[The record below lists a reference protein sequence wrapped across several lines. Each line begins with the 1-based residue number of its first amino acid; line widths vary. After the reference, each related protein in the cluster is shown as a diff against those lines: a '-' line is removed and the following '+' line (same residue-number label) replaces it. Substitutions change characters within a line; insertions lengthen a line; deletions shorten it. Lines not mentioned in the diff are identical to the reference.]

1 MSRIRIVTDS
11 AAALDPHAVQ
21 RLGITVVPLT
31 VRIGRETYQD
41 GKDLSAIEL
50 LHRMTDEHVQPQVV
64 GPTVDDFRRVYASL
78 TRHTDQIISL
88 HSSAGLSSVKNA
100 ADKAAE
106 EFLGRCDIIVID
118 SETVSLG
125 LGILVEEAARL
136 ARDNV
141 PLNEVVRHVRGV
153 IRHLYVVFIT
163 QTLDYLEHSH
173 LVSPAQAIVGSML
186 NIKPFLLLEEGQLM
200 PMEKVQTPERAFDKL
215 AEFAGEFSRIERLA
229 ILQATPDV
237 TQRTKTLIAHLNAV
251 TPGHKISVFVYGPV
265 IASKLGP
272 DSLGLVV
279 YDGLSG
285 SWML

>member
-1 MSRIRIVTDS
+1 VSRIRIVTDS
-11 AAALDPHAVQ
+11 AAALDPGAVQ
-21 RLGITVVPLT
+21 KLGITVVPLT

-41 GKDLSAIEL
+41 RKELNAEHL
-50 LHRMTDEHVQPQVV
+50 LHRMADEHVRPQVV
-64 GPTVDDFRRVYASL
+64 GPTAEDFRRVYGSL

-88 HSSAGLSSVKNA
+88 HSSAGLSPVRDA
-100 ADKAAE
+100 AARAAE

-136 ARDNV
+136 SRNNI

-153 IRHLYVVFIT
+153 IRHLYVAFIT

-173 LVSPAQAIVGSML
+173 LISPAQAIVGSML
-186 NIKPFLLLEEGQLM
+186 DIEPFLLLEEGQLM
-200 PMEKVQTPERAFDKL
+200 PMEKVQTPERAVDKL

-229 ILQATPDV
+229 ILQSTPNV
-237 TQRTKTLIAHLNAV
+237 THRTQMLLDHLNAV
-251 TPGHKISVFVYGPV
+251 APGHKVPIFVYGPV

-272 DSLGLVV
+272 DGLGLMV
-279 YDGLSG
+279 YDGPG
-285 SWML
+285 NSWTF